1 MGKYNKREEKAL
13 LNSFVEHAI
22 QYKITVKITFQV
34 SKSKI
39 STLTTELRELF
50 KMKGK
55 WWILT
60 QSGLA
65 IELEKIKS
73 VVQA

>member
-1 MGKYNKREEKAL
+1 MKKTL
-13 LNSFVEHAI
+13 LNPVVDHAI
-22 QYKITVKITFQV
+22 LYKIVVKITFQV
-34 SKSKI
+34 SKSKVSTI
-39 STLTTELRELF
+39 STELRELF

-55 WWILT
+55 WWVLT